1 MIAPITSQE
10 KPIPIANAPHHGRG
24 ANRPMDNSPTS
35 SAKWAPT
42 AMAVAPVNNVLK
54 YAN

>member
-1 MIAPITSQE
+1 
-10 KPIPIANAPHHGRG
+10 
-24 ANRPMDNSPTS
+24 S

-54 YAN
+54 YPNQSDSRIFILNAIIPPTDVPVATSFDNQ